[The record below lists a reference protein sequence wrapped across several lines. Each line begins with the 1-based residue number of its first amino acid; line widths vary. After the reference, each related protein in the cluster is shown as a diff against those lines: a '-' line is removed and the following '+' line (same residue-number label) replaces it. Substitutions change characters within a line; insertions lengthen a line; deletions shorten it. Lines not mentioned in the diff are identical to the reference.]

1 MCLHYAEEKEMKKN
15 DWKNRVKRIVASLML
30 ICMLFGA
37 AGATGAAGDT
47 GIMPC
52 GVWDDVIEEL

>member
-1 MCLHYAEEKEMKKN
+1 MKKN

-30 ICMLFGA
+30 VCMLFGA
-37 AGATGAAGDT
+37 AGAAAGDT

-52 GVWDDVIEEL
+52 GVLDEEIEELR